1 MKNSK
6 RHVHYW
12 IQPIYLRL
20 NIIHVYDIKSE
31 RRAVENYEK
40 ITNLYYDI
48 LMITNQF
55 KKNRF
60 QKLIVSNNLKGNSA
74 TRPRANC
81 PSLGLNHIPLHALR
95 YHVKIWTHPLPI
107 GRVHAVMWLILWE
120 WTCCKIMHST
130 CLHNYFTVFMYIE
143 WAKI

>member
-55 KKNRF
+55 KKTDFKNW
-60 QKLIVSNNLKGNSA
+60 S
-74 TRPRANC
+74 
-81 PSLGLNHIPLHALR
+81 
-95 YHVKIWTHPLPI
+95 
-107 GRVHAVMWLILWE
+107 
-120 WTCCKIMHST
+120 
-130 CLHNYFTVFMYIE
+130 
-143 WAKI
+143 